1 MTDPLVPADIDL
13 RGLEYMPLLGERLFN
28 SDFELDADDAQF
40 RVAMRLWWR
49 AWNQVP
55 AGSLPSEDRRLQKLA
70 GLEEAPAKWKKV
82 RERAL
87 HGFLLC
93 SDGRLYHPVIAEQ
106 ALIAWDKRV
115 EYEEERDN
123 KADRKR
129 RERDDR
135 KRMFADLRAIGLVPD
150 FNIGTSDLRKLH
162 AEHVT
167 RDKSP
172 DVTVT
177 GHGMAS
183 PPVTVTGTAKTGR
196 DETRQEIQEPA
207 RVDATTSRALAEG
220 TAEPEDPAIGAG
232 TRYGL
237 AARAMRQKGC
247 AANPGDPRLR
257 QLVDQGASMDEFEA
271 VGAEAADKGKGPA
284 WALTALINRRKDAAE
299 IRLAP
304 GAAQPSWQD
313 TRDGVSAR
321 GQELGIGAWQDFERA
336 AITRGTPPRY
346 DAYRQRVLEADQAR
360 REPQET
366 VR

>member
-1 MTDPLVPADIDL
+1 MNYFEHHIGDYLKDTAHLSLLEHGIYRRLMDVYYTREEALPADCGRLIGARSRDEKAAL
-13 RGLEYMPLLGERLFN
+13 KAVLDEFFESAGEGWSHRRCDAEIARFKGKREKAKASADARWNKSERNANADAEGMRTHTSEPMRTHGERN
-28 SDFELDADDAQF
+28 AT
-40 RVAMRLWWR
+40 RT
-49 AWNQVP
+49 
-55 AGSLPSEDRRLQKLA
+55 
-70 GLEEAPAKWKKV
+70 EAPA
-82 RERAL
+82 RPQTPDTR
-87 HGFLLC
+87 
-93 SDGRLYHPVIAEQ
+93 PNNQEQ
-106 ALIAWDKRV
+106 
-115 EYEEERDN
+115 
-123 KADRKR
+123 
-129 RERDDR
+129 
-135 KRMFADLRAIGLVPD
+135 G
-150 FNIGTSDLRKLH
+150 
-162 AEHVT
+162 
-167 RDKSP
+167 
-172 DVTVT
+172 
-177 GHGMAS
+177 
-183 PPVTVTGTAKTGR
+183 
-196 DETRQEIQEPA
+196 A
-207 RVDATTSRALAEG
+207 RPDATTSRALAEG

-271 VGAEAADKGKGPA
+271 VGAEAADKGKGAA

-304 GAAQPSWQD
+304 GAAEPSWQD